1 MALGNKKAMG
11 PVRSPMAF
19 YPEVGIYF
27 MGDPCENKNKSKTK
41 KIFS

>member
-1 MALGNKKAMG
+1 
-11 PVRSPMAF
+11 MAF
-19 YPEVGIYF
+19 HPEVGIDL